1 MQSPRKHLLGEPI
14 SDTAPY
20 SYSSAAAAT
29 NAMSRSK
36 AKGKMSMHNGAS
48 AGFEPEEG
56 GYEVEVT
63 LDERVLD
70 GARNGCVLSR
80 RVFPGA
86 FMIPYLP
93 C

>member
-1 MQSPRKHLLGEPI
+1 
-14 SDTAPY
+14 
-20 SYSSAAAAT
+20 
-29 NAMSRSK
+29 
-36 AKGKMSMHNGAS
+36 MSMHNGAS

-56 GYEVEVT
+56 GYEVKMP

-70 GARNGCVLSR
+70 GARNGYVLTR

-86 FMIPYLP
+86 SMIPHLP